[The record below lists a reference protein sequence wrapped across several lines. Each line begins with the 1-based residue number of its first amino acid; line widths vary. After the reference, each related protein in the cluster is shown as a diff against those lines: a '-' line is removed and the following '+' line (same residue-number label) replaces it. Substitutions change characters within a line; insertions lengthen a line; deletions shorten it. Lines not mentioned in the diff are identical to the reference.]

1 MAEKITE
8 EQLVKLQD
16 IVNRLN
22 KIQLQLGI
30 IETQKHELLHATAE
44 IQMDL
49 QSNRKKLEEEYGNV
63 SIDVGDGTITEK
75 TEQDALDKKD

>member
-16 IVNRLN
+16 IVNKLN